1 MSQPISVQDI
11 VLVAPCGF
19 AKAKIDYAKVECF
32 LQSSYEAEI
41 LCRFSFRRRTCLLL
55 LKQVAFQLYSDK
67 IV

>member
-1 MSQPISVQDI
+1 MSQPNSVQDM
-11 VLVAPCGF
+11 LHVALQRR
-19 AKAKIDYAKVECF
+19 KLIMRRRNVF